1 MIPCMANDPFMNYV
15 ERREAQIR
23 SSPASKTW
31 IWAVLGLGCA
41 AIVLFLVFRGN
52 PATGPVNPNTASI
65 ELLTT
70 LDGIGPE
77 IASKIVSGRPYT
89 SVEDLKKVQGI
100 GDKTLE
106 RIKPRLTL
114 DK

>member
-1 MIPCMANDPFMNYV
+1 MNYV

-23 SSPASKTW
+23 SSSASKTW
-31 IWAVLGLGCA
+31 IWIVIAIGCA
-41 AIVLFLVFRGN
+41 AVVLFLVFKGN
-52 PATGPVNPNTASI
+52 PTTGPVNPNTATI

-89 SVEDLKKVQGI
+89 TFDDLKKVPGI